1 MATSASPPFATL
13 LSELSTLQNSLSS
26 SYEKKEDEAVLN
38 ELLQECH
45 LKIITLKF
53 LSRNIFA
60 MLEQQM
66 GKVKQ
71 EKEVADVAHLQLQN
85 LLYEKNLLLN
95 EIKSCDNFKT
105 PEYDKIELVS
115 TATFGKNA
123 PKALT
128 KIKESN
134 NPHEYLMNRLAY
146 ELMERKKLT
155 QKRDEFIEQVKNE
168 ENIVNANIKKNED
181 LRSLFK
187 DVIKTTLS
195 YKHSV
200 NNIA

>member
-1 MATSASPPFATL
+1 M

-26 SYEKKEDEAVLN
+26 SYEKKEDEAILN

-45 LKIITLKF
+45 LKIITLKS

-71 EKEVADVAHLQLQN
+71 EKEVADAAHLQLQN

-115 TATFGKNA
+115 TAIFDKNA
-123 PKALT
+123 PKKLT
-128 KIKESN
+128 KIKESK

-168 ENIVNANIKKNED
+168 ENIVNAKIKKNED

-195 YKHSV
+195 YKNSV
-200 NNIA
+200 NNMS